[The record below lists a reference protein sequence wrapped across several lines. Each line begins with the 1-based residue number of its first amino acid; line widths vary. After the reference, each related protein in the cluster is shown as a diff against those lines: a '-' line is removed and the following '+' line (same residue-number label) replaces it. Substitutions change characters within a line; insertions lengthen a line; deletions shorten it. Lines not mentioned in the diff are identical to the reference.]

1 MKNRFDVSGK
11 SVIVTGGTKG
21 LGHAIARG
29 FADAG
34 ASVAL
39 CSRNQVEAGAEAER
53 MSKETGSEVIGFGCD
68 VGKWDQVPAFV
79 DGVYERFGRVDV
91 LVNNAGVNPAPA
103 SIFDTSEE
111 LFDSVIA
118 VDLKGVLR
126 VSALVAQ
133 RMVNQGG
140 GSIINIGSLAGQREV
155 LRMCPYG
162 TAKAG
167 LINLSKSMAAEWS
180 ELGVRVNV
188 INPGPFLTP
197 LMLFGETV
205 MPGRIASYDKLT
217 MLRRIGDPEEIVGP
231 CIYLASEA
239 SSYVTGEVHDVGGGM
254 R

>member
-1 MKNRFDVSGK
+1 VSGK

-126 VSALVAQ
+126 VSSTC
-133 RMVNQGG
+133 R
-140 GSIINIGSLAGQREV
+140 SRWPPS
-155 LRMCPYG
+155 
-162 TAKAG
+162 
-167 LINLSKSMAAEWS
+167 
-180 ELGVRVNV
+180 
-188 INPGPFLTP
+188 GPNS
-197 LMLFGETV
+197 V
-205 MPGRIASYDKLT
+205 SA
-217 MLRRIGDPEEIVGP
+217 
-231 CIYLASEA
+231 
-239 SSYVTGEVHDVGGGM
+239 
-254 R
+254 

>member
-1 MKNRFDVSGK
+1 
-11 SVIVTGGTKG
+11 
-21 LGHAIARG
+21 
-29 FADAG
+29 
-34 ASVAL
+34 
-39 CSRNQVEAGAEAER
+39 VEARTEAER
-53 MSKETGSEVIGFGCD
+53 MAKETGSEVIGLGCD
-68 VGKWDQVPAFV
+68 VSKWDEVPAFV
-79 DGVYERFGRVDV
+79 DHVYVHFGRVDV

-103 SIFDTSEE
+103 SIFDTTEE

-133 RMVNQGG
+133 RMVDQGG

-155 LRMCPYG
+155 LRMCPYAA
-162 TAKAG
+162 AKAG

-231 CIYLASEA
+231 CIYLASDA